1 MISEISGYLNVLHL
15 AVGAGFLAALVIAI
29 KLYLETDRGWYWLC
43 LVLSA
48 FFFSVSLWST
58 IIFPLSIDNFELLS
72 LLQETS
78 QLAAGLLLTI
88 SCFGIYKTMIEIRKR
103 VE

>member
-1 MISEISGYLNVLHL
+1 MISEISGFLDLLHI
-15 AVGAGFLAALVIAI
+15 AVGIGFLAAVALSV
-29 KLYLETDRGWYWLC
+29 KLYLETDRKWYWLS

-48 FFFSVSLWST
+48 SFFALSLWST
-58 IIFPLSIDNFELLS
+58 LIFPLSIENFESLS

-78 QLAAGLLLTI
+78 ELAAGILFSV
-88 SCFGIYKTMIEIRKR
+88 SCYGIYKTMIDIRKR

>member
-1 MISEISGYLNVLHL
+1 MIIEISGCLNILHL
-15 AVGAGFLAALVIAI
+15 AVGVGFLGALLFAI
-29 KLYLETDRGWYWLC
+29 KLYLETDKGWYWLC

-58 IIFPLSIDNFELLS
+58 ILFPLSIGNFEFLTVI
-72 LLQETS
+72 QETS
-78 QLAAGLLLTI
+78 QLAAGLLFCV
-88 SCFGIYKTMIEIRKR
+88 SCYGIYKTMIDIRKR

>member
-15 AVGAGFLAALVIAI
+15 AVGLGFLAALVFAI
-29 KLYLETDRGWYWLC
+29 KLYLETDRGWYWLT

-58 IIFPLSIDNFELLS
+58 ILFPLSIENFELLS

-78 QLAAGLLLTI
+78 QLAAGLLFCV

>member
-1 MISEISGYLNVLHL
+1 MISEISGYLNILHL
-15 AVGAGFLAALVIAI
+15 AVGLGFLAALVFAI
-29 KLYLETDRGWYWLC
+29 KLYLETDKGWYWLS

-48 FFFSVSLWST
+48 FFFAVSLWST
-58 IIFPLSIDNFELLS
+58 ILFPISIQNFEALS

-78 QLAAGLLLTI
+78 QFAAGLLFCV